1 MLSKKVW
8 AVAGANQNPEKF
20 GNMIY
25 CRLKDNGYKV
35 YAVNPIY
42 DKVGEDTCYKD
53 LSSLPEVPEVI
64 DIVVTPKR
72 AKPII
77 EEAAKL
83 GTKYIW
89 FQPNTYDQELLN
101 YANDLGLIY
110 VLDCVLVSLP

>member
-8 AVAGANQNPEKF
+8 AVAGANQDPEKF
-20 GNMIY
+20 GNKIY
-25 CRLKDNGYKV
+25 CRLKDKGYKV

-42 DKVGEDTCYKD
+42 EKVGADTCYKN
-53 LSSLPEVPEVI
+53 LSSLPEIPEVI
-64 DIVVTPKR
+64 DIVVTSKR

-83 GTKYIW
+83 GIKYIW

-101 YANDLGLIY
+101 FVNELGLTY
-110 VLDCVLVSLP
+110 VQDCVLVSLP